1 MDNQIDGNKKEE
13 RSKLLIEL
21 SNKNEQEFMRKF
33 LGHNMSVLF
42 EQECNHKPGYFE
54 GYTSNYMKVLVP
66 FDCDSVAGKI
76 LDVKLED
83 IEGENIIGKME

>member
-1 MDNQIDGNKKEE
+1 
-13 RSKLLIEL
+13 
-21 SNKNEQEFMRKF
+21 
-33 LGHNMSVLF
+33 MSVLF